1 MVTHSLLQNTAVRK
15 WLGEVLPA
23 WALLDQRSFEQL
35 RRPPSPLGSAIR
47 LATNLSPT
55 EISHSAVARNAL
67 ILLHAADIAPGLKL
81 TTTGNLSRSI
91 VTEMCDAFSWPEF
104 DKSKAFRLHKV
115 INEPDFLPLFLIRHL
130 LEAGKL
136 VHRRKDR
143 LRTTRAGRLALESPG
158 RDVLQAHLFN
168 IAFWG
173 IDLSF
178 FSRGLLKG
186 WPQCDIGI
194 VLWSLSVSANQWE
207 SRERLTRLC
216 TIPVNG
222 VIESPWDAGSHAM
235 EGTVL
240 RPLMF
245 FGLLEHRADD
255 IPGERFVKR
264 HFYRKTP
271 LFDRFLAFDVT
282 LPSDGMARH

>member
-1 MVTHSLLQNTAVRK
+1 MVANSLLENSAVRK
-15 WLGEVLPA
+15 WLGDVVPA
-23 WALLDQRSFEQL
+23 WALLDQRSLERL
-35 RRPPSPLGSAIR
+35 RRPPSPHGSGIR
-47 LATNLSPT
+47 LATNLSPA

-67 ILLHAADIAPGLKL
+67 ILMHAADIAPGLKL
-81 TTTGNLSRSI
+81 TMTGNLSRSI
-91 VTEMCDAFSWPEF
+91 VAEMCDAFSWPEF

-115 INEPDFLPLFLIRHL
+115 VNEPDFLPLFLIRHL

-136 VHRRKDR
+136 VQRRKDR
-143 LRTTRAGRLALESPG
+143 LRTTRAGRLARESPG

-178 FSRGLLKG
+178 FSRGLLEG

-207 SRERLTRLC
+207 ARERLTRLC

-222 VIESPWDAGSHAM
+222 VIESQWDAGSSAM

-264 HFYRKTP
+264 HLYRKTP
-271 LFDRFLAFDVT
+271 LFDRFLAFDVRFA
-282 LPSDGMARH
+282 SDGMARH